1 MTSVKFSTNLSII
14 IQILTGLIGIH
25 GLFIRLPE
33 KHKILQNILT
43 LELIVQFVELF
54 FYIFVLQSM
63 VMTALPHMAATRYMD
78 WIITT
83 PTMLLTTIIFFKY
96 EEHLENNNKEKID
109 FWEFIKIHRNNII
122 SIFVC
127 NSLMLYF
134 GYLGEIGAMDQKLSL
149 TLGFLFFGITFYI
162 IYKNYAIKSKNA
174 TKLFY
179 YMFIIWAIY
188 GIAALMP
195 IITKNNMFNILD
207 LFAKNLLGLYL
218 YYRIKNISNKDKSNI
233 AK

>member
-1 MTSVKFSTNLSII
+1 MSSVKFSTNLSII
-14 IQILTGLIGIH
+14 IQILTGLIGLH

-54 FYIFVLQSM
+54 FYIFFLQSM
-63 VMTALPHMAATRYMD
+63 VITALPHMAATRYMD

-207 LFAKNLLGLYL
+207 IFAKNLLGLYL
-218 YYRIKNISNKDKSNI
+218 YYRIKNISNKDESNI